1 MPAGGASLLDM
12 TPSPPR
18 LVGVDYGARRVGIAL
33 ADPLRMFA
41 RPLGTYAPGEA
52 LDVLVRLHAE
62 EGVEAVVVGWPLDAD
77 GSEGAAVD
85 RVRPFVGRVKKAIPG
100 VRIEVQDETLSS
112 RRALSDLVAA
122 DVSKKRRRQR
132 GTLDA
137 AAACVILQDW
147 LDERA
152 D

>member
-1 MPAGGASLLDM
+1 M
-12 TPSPPR
+12 TVIAPR

-33 ADPLRMFA
+33 ADPLRLFA
-41 RPLGTYAPGEA
+41 RPLGTYGPGEA
-52 LDVLVRLHAE
+52 LDVLARLHEE
-62 EGVEAVVVGWPLDAD
+62 EGVEIVVVGWPLDAD

-85 RVRPFVGRVKKAIPG
+85 RIRPFVGRLKKALPG
-100 VRIEVQDETLSS
+100 VRVEVQDETLSS
-112 RRALSDLVAA
+112 RRALADLVAA
-122 DVSKKRRRQR
+122 DVSRKRRRQR

-152 D
+152 G